1 LDNFVLMPWK
11 ENFIYGVE
19 GALPPGL
26 IFDSTTGSISG
37 QPTSPGIYNIFIT
50 VQGDGGRARQPVRI
64 IVGN

>member
-1 LDNFVLMPWK
+1 MPWK